1 MGYYKTTRQTLNG
14 YGFTDTELDRI
25 TSRGFSEEAMLAE
38 ISGWIDDN
46 YSRPE
51 SVRDDFYELHA
62 DLAEDGS
69 TADGEDDI
77 DLFDSLGFY
86 SLTELTEENCRPP
99 EFIIDNMIP
108 VGMTFLSGAPKLKKS
123 FLALQMAIAVANGE
137 AFFGNATHQCDVAYF
152 DLEGSRNRSFART
165 RNITTKLPSNLL
177 ITNETSKKLSGD
189 LIYSIRKMH
198 QRRPSF
204 RFFIIDTYSRARGEV
219 KSGSANA
226 YDADVAFLEPIQR
239 MALEEGIAIMFVH
252 HDKKGAGLMADS
264 FERLSGTMA
273 ISGSSDCVINLIA
286 EGKRFDGKA
295 TLEYTPR
302 DAKGGVM
309 NLEFNEQYLE
319 WMFVPEVKVDLMGN
333 PVCAWLVNHCPE
345 AHLEGVT
352 FSYKTVF
359 SGAYNIPAPN
369 NAGDEIRRQ
378 IITNREQ
385 LFTEYNIG
393 IQCGVKSHGERGIRI
408 INLND

>member
-1 MGYYKTTRQTLNG
+1 MSYYKTPRQTLKD
-14 YGFTDTELDRI
+14 YGFTDAELDRI
-25 TSRGFSEEAMLAE
+25 TAHGFSEDAMVAE
-38 ISGWIDDN
+38 ISRWIDEN
-46 YSRPE
+46 FSRPE
-51 SVRDDFYELHA
+51 SAKDDFYDLHP
-62 DLAEDGS
+62 DLSGDET
-69 TADGEDDI
+69 TADDDLDI
-77 DLFDSLGFY
+77 FDSFGFY
-86 SLTELTEENCRPP
+86 SLPDLTEDNCKPP
-99 EFIIDNMIP
+99 EFIIENMIP

-137 AFFGNATHQCDVAYF
+137 PFFGNETHQCDVVYF
-152 DLEGSRNRSFART
+152 DLEGSRSRSYARS
-165 RNITTKLPSNLL
+165 RNLSSKKPSNLY
-177 ITNETSKKLSGD
+177 ITNRTEKKLSGD
-189 LIYSIRKMH
+189 LIYSIRKLH
-198 QRRPSF
+198 QQRPNI

-219 KSGSANA
+219 KNNGANA
-226 YDADVAFLEPIQR
+226 YDSDVAFLEPIQR

-309 NLEFNEQYLE
+309 NLEFNEMTLE

-333 PVCAWLVNHCPE
+333 SVCAWLIRNCPE

-352 FSYKTVF
+352 FSYKTVYA
-359 SGAYNIPAPN
+359 GAYNIYPPS

-378 IITNREQ
+378 ITTHRTQ
-385 LFTEYNIG
+385 LFEEYNIG